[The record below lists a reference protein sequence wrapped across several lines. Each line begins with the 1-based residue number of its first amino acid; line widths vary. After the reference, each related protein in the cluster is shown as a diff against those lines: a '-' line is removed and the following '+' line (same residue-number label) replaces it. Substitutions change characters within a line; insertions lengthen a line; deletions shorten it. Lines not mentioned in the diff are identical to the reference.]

1 MEGEGI
7 MEKLTG
13 EKRNSDFEEQLREL
27 DAEIAGKADTGCN
40 MGKVFKTR
48 VLESEVKES
57 AKQKEEKGGKV
68 ALGCNVEKLLQ
79 ERGMVPEVKVS
90 ENKKEEKEGEDLML
104 GLGSGPSCCGPNGD
118 LGRTEA
124 NYGPA
129 ELKNPRAQV
138 LEPKV
143 FQVGP
148 KLPGRS
154 GKDNVGVGTSEL
166 PKVNAMKEITHM
178 EVEEVNAGP
187 KRKSRVPLEEI
198 MEIAEVGKRLKLE
211 AEVVAFEAILSIPI
225 SESVAKDRMV
235 WAEDKKGNFI
245 VRSAYKLARDIE
257 AEGSNIGCSDPS
269 TINEVWHGG
278 KRRPG
283 PVIVRCSLKLLEDFQ
298 SANERP
304 CKPRIEDQPSVAWK
318 PPPLG
323 SFKVNI
329 NGALFSK
336 TKQSGVGVMVCD
348 EKGNVIAAMSRKL
361 DLPLGALET
370 KAKALE
376 IGVKFAEEVGLRD
389 VVFEGNSQ
397 LIINA
402 VQGIGEAA
410 ASVQNIIHGV
420 LQKA

>member
-40 MGKVFKTR
+40 MEKVFKTR

-198 MEIAEVGKRLKLE
+198 MEIAED
-211 AEVVAFEAILSIPI
+211 AEAILSIPI

-269 TINEVWHGG
+269 T
-278 KRRPG
+278 
-283 PVIVRCSLKLLEDFQ
+283 
-298 SANERP
+298 
-304 CKPRIEDQPSVAWK
+304 
-318 PPPLG
+318 
-323 SFKVNI
+323 
-329 NGALFSK
+329 
-336 TKQSGVGVMVCD
+336 M
-348 EKGNVIAAMSRKL
+348 
-361 DLPLGALET
+361 
-370 KAKALE
+370 
-376 IGVKFAEEVGLRD
+376 
-389 VVFEGNSQ
+389 
-397 LIINA
+397 
-402 VQGIGEAA
+402 
-410 ASVQNIIHGV
+410 
-420 LQKA
+420 